1 MIEQQRLFLTQARTD
16 FSVFER
22 QNENWKHVIR
32 KSVPLA
38 QRVEDL
44 APAPCDD
51 GPNPEYPWPRADPEV
66 APAEHSFE
74 IWEELQ
80 KTAAGRQFLG
90 LLVRLFA
97 AAEAF
102 L

>member
-1 MIEQQRLFLTQARTD
+1 MPCPAQDQLG
-16 FSVFER
+16 FER
-22 QNENWKHVIR
+22 QNENWIHVIR

-44 APAPCDD
+44 APALDRD
-51 GPNPEYPWPRADPEV
+51 GPNPEYPWPSAGPIV
-66 APAEHSFE
+66 APAEHEFE
-74 IWEELQ
+74 IWEALQ
-80 KTAAGRQFLG
+80 SPAGRQFLT
-90 LLVRLFA
+90 LLGRLFV